1 MRLINFGS
9 IVSLIICPLVL
20 VLTTSA
26 LALSR
31 HNHAK
36 NLTNHAS
43 FTNDAINT
51 EIALAN
57 SFAANFGSNLRC
69 AFHEDTSSLI
79 PSRSVLHQPSKH
91 ATTRIPNFSAPIR
104 RARQSEGK
112 VKSSTEESMEGFS
125 LSTNSSHATF
135 PRNPVAG
142 K

>member
-31 HNHAK
+31 YSHPK

-43 FTNDAINT
+43 FTNYATNT

-57 SFAANFGSNLRC
+57 SSAANFGSNLTR
-69 AFHEDTSSLI
+69 AFHEDTSSLV
-79 PSRSVLHQPSKH
+79 PSRSVFHQPTRY
-91 ATTRIPNFSAPIR
+91 ATTRIPNFSPPIRRAPIR
-104 RARQSEGK
+104 RKGRIQ
-112 VKSSTEESMEGFS
+112 
-125 LSTNSSHATF
+125 H
-135 PRNPVAG
+135 
-142 K
+142 

>member
-31 HNHAK
+31 YSHPK

-43 FTNDAINT
+43 FTNYATNT

-57 SFAANFGSNLRC
+57 SSAANFGSNLPC
-69 AFHEDTSSLI
+69 AFPEDTSSLI
-79 PSRSVLHQPSKH
+79 PSRSVLNQPTRY
-91 ATTRIPNFSAPIR
+91 ATTRTPNFSTPIRRAPIR
-104 RARQSEGK
+104 RKGRIQ
-112 VKSSTEESMEGFS
+112 
-125 LSTNSSHATF
+125 H
-135 PRNPVAG
+135 
-142 K
+142 